1 MSAKKRGLGRGLDA
15 LLSSSKPTP
24 SASKEQDTSNV
35 TEAVKNAAGPNNSE
49 LQKLPIEFL
58 HSGKYQP
65 RKDMSEEALEELASS
80 IRSQGIIQP
89 IVVRPIAQNSFEII
103 AGERRWRAAQIAKL
117 ETVPCIIKD
126 VPDEAAVAI
135 ALIEN
140 IQREDLNAME
150 EAVAL
155 NRLLNEFEL
164 THQQVADA
172 VGKSRTTVT
181 NLLRLNNLNS
191 DVKILLEHGD
201 IEMGHA
207 RCLLALEGEAQSD
220 AARLAV
226 AKALTVRETEKL
238 VRSILEPV
246 PAKEIAEKDPD
257 VKQLEQQLAE
267 NLGAKVEINYN
278 KKGKGKL
285 VISYTNLDELDGIL
299 NRINQDK
306 ASTQVAKLA
315 GLSII
320 SPVFTP

>member
-15 LLSSSKPTP
+15 LLSSSKPAP
-24 SASKEQDTSNV
+24 SSSKEQDTVNV
-35 TEAVKNAAGPNNSE
+35 TEAVQTAAQPVANE

-89 IVVRPIAQNSFEII
+89 IVVRPVAENSFEII

-117 ETVPCIIKD
+117 ESVPCIVKD

-150 EAVAL
+150 EAIAL

-246 PAKEIAEKDPD
+246 AAKEATEKDPD
-257 VKQLEQQLAE
+257 VKRLEQKLAD

-278 KKGKGKL
+278 AKGKGKL

-299 NRINQDK
+299 NRINHSNTDH
-306 ASTQVAKLA
+306 
-315 GLSII
+315 
-320 SPVFTP
+320 